1 MRSPALPALALLLC
15 VALAP
20 ALADDLPE
28 VTVYKT
34 PSCGCCGRWIEHLQ
48 ASGFAVKTIT
58 LDNLGAVKAARHLPS
73 ELAACHT
80 ATVAGYTVEGHVP
93 ADIILRLLKEQPDV
107 AGIAVPGMPLGSPGM
122 EMDERKLPYEVI
134 SYTADG
140 EQAVYAEQP

>member
-1 MRSPALPALALLLC
+1 MKLPAIVTAVWLASSAWTPALAGE
-15 VALAP
+15 
-20 ALADDLPE
+20 LPV

-34 PSCGCCGRWIEHLQ
+34 PTCGCCGRWVEHLE
-48 ASGFAVKTIT
+48 ASGFPVKTIT
-58 LDNLGAVKAARHLPS
+58 LDNLGAVKAARHLPY
-73 ELAACHT
+73 ELASCHT

-93 ADIILRLLKEQPDV
+93 AEIILRLLKEKPDV

-122 EMDERKLPYEVI
+122 EMGDRKQPYQVI